1 MSNNYSSILIKASL
15 PFFNYFI
22 ASILVLINSFNKVI
36 FFSSGNFE
44 TSAQIVGSTLV
55 LISSVSLRK

>member
-1 MSNNYSSILIKASL
+1 MSNNYSSIFIRASL
-15 PFFNYFI
+15 PFFNYLI
-22 ASILVLINSFNKVI
+22 ASILVLINSFNKLI
-36 FFSSGNFE
+36 FFSSGYFE

>member
-1 MSNNYSSILIKASL
+1 MSNNYSSIFIRASL

-22 ASILVLINSFNKVI
+22 ASILVLINSFNRVI

-55 LISSVSLRK
+55 LISSESFKK